1 MASVG
6 LTDLRPDLGGIDAV
20 LSSGAVVSM
29 LQGIA
34 GPIAARANAN
44 AQVRGAEY
52 RAYVNQLTFVP
63 VAKVVCGNYKARVD
77 NARHNTILK
86 SR

>member
-1 MASVG
+1 MASG
-6 LTDLRPDLGGIDAV
+6 LYGITPNLAGIDAV
-20 LSSGAVVSM
+20 LSSGAIESE
-29 LQGIA
+29 LHA
-34 GPIAARANAN
+34 TCEPIAQAATAN

-52 RAYVNQLTFVP
+52 RAYVDQAGYVLIG
-63 VAKVVCGNYKARVD
+63 KVVCGNQAARRD